1 MRKPL
6 IFDTTLRDGEQMPS
20 VVFKPEEK
28 LELARKFDEFGVNYI
43 DVMPIVS
50 ENEKNFVKR
59 LLSEGLTAEITAS
72 CRAKKEDIDNSI
84 ACGVKRLTIFSSL
97 SDLHLKYVMKT
108 NREENLRK
116 TLENIDYARSHGL
129 KVDFSAVDS
138 SRANRDYLKD
148 FVEKTSEKTGIFFIA
163 DSVGCLTPKKS
174 YNLVKSVKN
183 HCKSLIGLHMHND
196 FGLATANT
204 FAGLEAGADVVS
216 GTFNGIGPTAGN
228 APLEEIC
235 MGLKH
240 LYGLDLGL
248 KYEMLGEICNLVE
261 HYSGIELQKHKPIS
275 GEYVF
280 DHEAGVHVAALIEE
294 PLTFENFDPKTIG
307 RERRITFGKKSG
319 KNAVRYVLQ
328 KNSKEFSDKDIEKT
342 LEYLKLLS
350 EHEKRSFSEN
360 EVVKIYEK
368 NTRNLPNL

>member
-6 IFDTTLRDGEQMPS
+6 VFDTTLRDGEQMPS

-43 DVMPIVS
+43 DVMPVIS
-50 ENEKNFVKR
+50 ECEKKTVRR
-59 LLSEGLTAEITAS
+59 LIEENLGSEITAS
-72 CRAKKEDIDNSI
+72 CRSKKEDIDDS
-84 ACGVKRLTIFSSL
+84 ADCGVERVTVFAPL
-97 SDLHLKYVMKT
+97 SDVNLRYGIGID
-108 NREENLRK
+108 REENLRRA
-116 TLENIDYARSHGL
+116 LENIDYAKSRGL
-129 KVDFSAVDS
+129 KVDFAGVDS
-138 SRANRDYLKD
+138 SRSEKDYLGRFIDEVSGKI
-148 FVEKTSEKTGIFFIA
+148 GIFFVA
-163 DSVGCLTPKKS
+163 DTLGCLTPKIS
-174 YNLVKSVKN
+174 YELVGFVKDRS
-183 HCKSLIGLHMHND
+183 KSLVGVHMHND

-275 GEYVF
+275 GEYAF

-307 RERRITFGKKSG
+307 RERRIIFGKKSG
-319 KNAVRYVLQ
+319 KNAVRYALQ

-342 LEYLKLLS
+342 LEYLKFLS
-350 EHEKRSFSEN
+350 EHEKRSFTEEEVIKVYEN
-360 EVVKIYEK
+360 
-368 NTRNLPNL
+368 R